1 MALATIYSISIS
13 FTSHNQPVRK
23 KVIDLS
29 WQLSEILTTGPVAGM
44 SPHLFYLIVIAAT
57 GSQLDAFKRVGN
69 CQHSR
74 PRLITSELS
83 FTPAKDGLD
92 DPIDTKIEMLQVA
105 DASLNVL
112 LENMP
117 IAEKYAVL
125 LQSYATDIIDNTNRT
140 IAALDTMDLLFT
152 EMLSKSIAPSEKASK
167 LLIDASSTFCSSIK
181 LGKSLQL
188 AKAGDFKLN
197 QTRTSHSSNAYI
209 TCRFFILI
217 GLNDS

>member
-1 MALATIYSISIS
+1 
-13 FTSHNQPVRK
+13 
-23 KVIDLS
+23 LS
-29 WQLSEILTTGPVAGM
+29 WQPLEILTTEPVAGM
-44 SPHLFYLIVIAAT
+44 SPHLFYLILIAAT
-57 GSQLDAFKRVGN
+57 GSQLDAFQTVVN

-83 FTPAKDGLD
+83 FTPAKDGAED
-92 DPIDTKIEMLQVA
+92 SIDTKIEMLQVA

-117 IAEKYAVL
+117 LAEKYAVL

-188 AKAGDFKLN
+188 AKAGDFE
-197 QTRTSHSSNAYI
+197 
-209 TCRFFILI
+209 
-217 GLNDS
+217 